1 MYLCLLAFC
10 ITGGI
15 SAQTQNSMT
24 EVIPFKTID
33 GKIIVEATINGEA
46 ADFVLD
52 LSGHN
57 ALLPEALK
65 KLHINTE
72 KRGTFSSYQ
81 DFVFKQVPV
90 GKVYEMGT
98 VAIGKNTFAN
108 DLPAFTLEDEPYL
121 RKLGV
126 MGVLSGAVFRTSVLT
141 IDMQR
146 KKITITQPYRPS
158 YMKLNYRENF
168 NLITGLG
175 VVCPINIQGKPISL
189 VLDTWSEGLVNLT
202 EADFNTWNTQYT
214 KGSNQKVSNGYKE
227 TRKEE
232 ESLILP
238 ETMFVKTKIEDAI
251 AVKNPFLKR
260 SVLGKKILDYGIIS
274 IDYIHQKIY
283 FQPFDMVPIPEAEAK
298 VTETKVE
305 DGKLN
310 PITRQFFL
318 EHIFDYRKGNDFI
331 YNGDK
336 PIVIDF
342 WATWCG
348 PCMRLLPEREYNQA
362 KTDYEDAKATRY
374 WKSDEFEDAKTNL
387 EEKNRVYT
395 AAKNEL
401 TQAQNDLMDA
411 EDAVTNYKP
420 SSGSLVMEMLV
431 EFLKPNFNIN
441 DMNKHMEDLVDYVLS
456 IGEGEQIPSNYA
468 EMVET
473 VLEINNVLDDYSR
486 LKNADDSESAEE
498 KIKQLKIDVEE
509 KLTIPNPQEDDF
521 ENTKTMWVAE
531 WKTRLEN
538 LREIVWRIPSYSG
551 EEIAAFSAS
560 GIEINKDALEYDSTD
575 ISNKIDRLERN
586 KLTDINVMEKVCLL
600 ISGKYPLTAIVALLI
615 AIELDMISLLVGV
628 VIYWMSKVSKGTDKE
643 IVLT

>member
-1 MYLCLLAFC
+1 MKRIITKMYLCLLAFC

-189 VLDTWSEGLVNLT
+189 DLDTWSEGLVNLT

-348 PCMRLLPEREYNQA
+348 PCMRLLPEM
-362 KTDYEDAKATRY
+362 
-374 WKSDEFEDAKTNL
+374 
-387 EEKNRVYT
+387 EK
-395 AAKNEL
+395 L
-401 TQAQNDLMDA
+401 A
-411 EDAVTNYKP
+411 EKYK
-420 SSGSLVMEMLV
+420 GKVIFYKV
-431 EFLKPNFNIN
+431 
-441 DMNKHMEDLVDYVLS
+441 
-456 IGEGEQIPSNYA
+456 
-468 EMVET
+468 
-473 VLEINNVLDDYSR
+473 
-486 LKNADDSESAEE
+486 NADKEKDLCSHFSVQALPTLFFIPVGGKPIIEVGATPEKYVQIIEE
-498 KIKQLKIDVEE
+498 QLLK
-509 KLTIPNPQEDDF
+509 
-521 ENTKTMWVAE
+521 
-531 WKTRLEN
+531 
-538 LREIVWRIPSYSG
+538 
-551 EEIAAFSAS
+551 
-560 GIEINKDALEYDSTD
+560 
-575 ISNKIDRLERN
+575 
-586 KLTDINVMEKVCLL
+586 
-600 ISGKYPLTAIVALLI
+600 
-615 AIELDMISLLVGV
+615 
-628 VIYWMSKVSKGTDKE
+628 
-643 IVLT
+643 